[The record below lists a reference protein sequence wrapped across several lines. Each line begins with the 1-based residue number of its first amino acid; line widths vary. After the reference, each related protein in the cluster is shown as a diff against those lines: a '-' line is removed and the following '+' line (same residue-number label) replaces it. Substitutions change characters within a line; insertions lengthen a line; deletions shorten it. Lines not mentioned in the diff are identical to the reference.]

1 MRDSLQKYNYLLR
14 TYLLFLSCYSLLSFF
29 RHFSLQSG
37 VYDLGLFTQWS
48 YLSGIG
54 EFWTPSSLTEFIKPA
69 LGDHFSL
76 LLIPIGQLF
85 RLLPSAYTLLFL
97 QSAGLALLATLFLR
111 ELFQS
116 ISSRHSRRMIT
127 IGLLL
132 NPFLVNSALND
143 FHPEVAFAFLGLAAL
158 IFLRRKKYFAS
169 VVFLMMF
176 VASKEAMAF
185 FAIGYSLYSL
195 LRRHVWLSAAVM
207 GFALYYFAF
216 SSSIV
221 DAYQSYASTRY
232 GHLGDGYV
240 DILASPFIRPAHF
253 WSAFINR
260 DSFLYLLGLLTPF
273 VALYRWPQVIP
284 AVVAAIPLVFA
295 NILSESDVMRSP
307 IYQYQIP
314 VLIFLMV
321 AALDSAKCTI
331 SPYSGTFPFARI
343 RLYIVFSV
351 ISFSLMTQWSFFP
364 TRYLQHWS
372 LAPSLFEYGREY
384 SSPRISVWAH
394 ERIASHFSGRR
405 QIFYR
410 EKDLL
415 DKDFDILI
423 TPAIQP
429 AAAPTNFLE
438 KLRNFVFSY
447 GDADEF
453 MEAEDIVKVARSRG
467 YKCHGLRIVVCKKY

>member
-1 MRDSLQKYNYLLR
+1 MRDAFQKHKSLFLA
-14 TYLLFLSCYSLLSFF
+14 YLLFLSFYSVLSFL
-29 RHFSLQSG
+29 RHFCLQSG

-54 EFWTPSSLTEFIKPA
+54 EYWTPSSLTEFIKPA

-97 QSAGLALLATLFLR
+97 QSAGLALLAILFLR
-111 ELFQS
+111 ELFQAVPFRTS
-116 ISSRHSRRMIT
+116 RKLIIIS
-127 IGLLL
+127 LLI
-132 NPFLVNSALND
+132 NPFLINSALND
-143 FHPEVAFAFLGLAAL
+143 FHPEVAFAFLGFASL
-158 IFLRRKKYFAS
+158 IFLRRKKFLAS
-169 VVFLMMF
+169 VLFLMLF

-195 LRRHVWLSAAVM
+195 LRRHFWLSAAVM
-207 GFALYYFAF
+207 GFALYYFSF
-216 SSSIV
+216 SSGIV

-240 DILASPFIRPAHF
+240 DILASPFIRPADF

-260 DSFLYLLGLLTPF
+260 DSFLYLFGLLTPF
-273 VALYRWPQVIP
+273 FALYRWPQIIP
-284 AVVAAIPLVFA
+284 AALAAVPLIFA

-314 VLIFLMV
+314 VLIFLML
-321 AALDSAKCTI
+321 AALDSAK
-331 SPYSGTFPFARI
+331 FPTSFSLGAFSLKRI
-343 RLYIVFSV
+343 RLYLACSA
-351 ISFSLMTQWSFFP
+351 ISFFLLTQWSFFP

-372 LAPSLFEYGREY
+372 LAPALFEHENKY
-384 SSPRISVWAH
+384 SSPRLSVWAH

-405 QIFYR
+405 DIFYR
-410 EKDLL
+410 EKDLI
-415 DKDFDILI
+415 DKEFDILI
-423 TPAIQP
+423 TPAFRP
-429 AAAPTNFLE
+429 AAAPASLLQ
-438 KLRNFVFSY
+438 KLRNFIFSY

-453 MEAEDIVKVARSRG
+453 TEAENIVKMALSRG
-467 YKCHGLRIVVCKKY
+467 YECQGLRIVVCKKD

>member
-1 MRDSLQKYNYLLR
+1 MRDAFQKHKYLFR
-14 TYLLFLSCYSLLSFF
+14 PYLLFLSCYSLLSFF

-116 ISSRHSRRMIT
+116 FSSRPSRRLLT

-132 NPFLVNSALND
+132 NPFLINSALND

-158 IFLRRKKYFAS
+158 IFLRKKKYLAS

-195 LRRHVWLSAAVM
+195 LRRHFWLSAAVM

-221 DAYQSYASTRY
+221 DAYQSYANTRY
-232 GHLGDGYV
+232 GHLGDGYA
-240 DILASPFIRPAHF
+240 DILASPFIRPADF
-253 WSAFINR
+253 WSALINR

-284 AVVAAIPLVFA
+284 AVVSVIPLALA
-295 NILSESDVMRSP
+295 NILSESDVMRSS
-307 IYQYQIP
+307 IYQYQTP
-314 VLIFLMV
+314 VLIFLML
-321 AALDSAKCTI
+321 AALDSAK
-331 SPYSGTFPFARI
+331 SPTSVYSGTLLLARI
-343 RLYIVFSV
+343 RLYLVFSV
-351 ISFSLMTQWSFFP
+351 ASFFLLTQWSFFP
-364 TRYLQHWS
+364 TKYLQHLS
-372 LAPSLFEYGREY
+372 LAPSLFRYEREY
-384 SSPRISVWAH
+384 SSPRISIWAH

-405 QIFYR
+405 EIFYR
-410 EKDLL
+410 AKDLL
-415 DKDFDILI
+415 DKDIDILI
-423 TPAIQP
+423 TPAFQP
-429 AAAPTNFLE
+429 AVAPSNLLQ

-447 GDADEF
+447 GVSGEF
-453 MEAEDIVKVARSRG
+453 MEAENIVELARSRG
-467 YKCHGLRIVVCKKY
+467 YQCQGLRIVVCKR

>member
-1 MRDSLQKYNYLLR
+1 MRDAFQKHKYLLR
-14 TYLLFLSCYSLLSFF
+14 VYLLFLSCYSLLSFF
-29 RHFSLQSG
+29 RHFCLQSG

-54 EFWTPSSLTEFIKPA
+54 EFWTPSSLTGFIKPA

-116 ISSRHSRRMIT
+116 FSSRPSRRLIT

-132 NPFLVNSALND
+132 NPFLINSALND

-158 IFLRRKKYFAS
+158 ISLRRKKYLPS
-169 VVFLMMF
+169 VIFLMMF

-195 LRRHVWLSAAVM
+195 LRRHFWLSAAVM

-221 DAYQSYASTRY
+221 DSYQSYANTRY

-240 DILASPFIRPAHF
+240 DILASPFIRPNDF
-253 WSAFINR
+253 WSVLINHH
-260 DSFLYLLGLLTPF
+260 SFLYLLGLLTPF
-273 VALYRWPQVIP
+273 VALYRWTRVIP
-284 AVVAAIPLVFA
+284 AVVSVIPLVLA
-295 NILSESDVMRSP
+295 NILSGSDVMRSP
-307 IYQYQIP
+307 VYQYQIP

-321 AALDSAKCTI
+321 AALDSAK
-331 SPYSGTFPFARI
+331 SPTSLYSGTFSLERI
-343 RLYIVFSV
+343 RLYLVLSV
-351 ISFSLMTQWSFFP
+351 VSFFLLTQWSFFP
-364 TRYLQHWS
+364 TRYLQHWG
-372 LAPSLFEYGREY
+372 LAPALFGYEREY
-384 SSPRISVWAH
+384 SSPRISIWAH

-405 QIFYR
+405 DIFYR

-423 TPAIQP
+423 TPAVQP
-429 AAAPTNFLE
+429 TFAPSNLLQ
-438 KLRNFVFSY
+438 KLRNYLFSY
-447 GDADEF
+447 GVSDEF
-453 MEAEDIVKVARSRG
+453 MEAENIVESARSRG
-467 YKCHGLRIVVCKKY
+467 YQCQGLRIVVCKK